1 MECSGHDGSLVRDV
15 SPHASLAYR
24 PSSASRTE
32 LNPQGSPV
40 SAQVRRRSSKVSP
53 RRPNGKGAD
62 AGRPRASKVS
72 GLPPLQASGRR

>member
-1 MECSGHDGSLVRDV
+1 MVERSGHDGSLVRDV

-32 LNPQGSPV
+32 LNPQARV
-40 SAQVRRRSSKVSP
+40 SSECSGRSSKVFP
-53 RRPNGKGAD
+53 RRPNGKGTD
-62 AGRPRASKVS
+62 AGRPRANEVS